1 MKKMFKR
8 FSAFFIA
15 LVMLAGVCCPTAL
28 AGQIMAGENGQTIY
42 LSWSYYAKDGSVYT
56 PVPELQKDA
65 TYRARLSYAG
75 NPTELQKSI
84 QNFDLC
90 CTFNSENASVDNAN
104 KVYKGIKVGYF
115 EKNLIGNEIRLSFG
129 SPSGIYDPN
138 DEEEK
143 IISAGSVVE
152 VEFTANETITAQE
165 LHNLFQVNPNYAG
178 MTMLDGD
185 NQKFTIVEAPV
196 FTASAKEGTTI
207 YPSDTEEAVAQKLTG
222 TFIDASGTST
232 VVDVTS
238 VTFKGALTEGENV
251 VTASYEYEGVTYTC
265 DVTINVTADTLTKIE
280 VTTQPKLNYD
290 SGEAL
295 DLSDMVV
302 TATYA
307 STQTKVLTEAEYTT
321 SPEEGTV
328 LKIADSGSTVTIT
341 ADGQMAETNALTVAP
356 KSVKIPVVAG
366 IYTYN
371 GEKQEF
377 GFEEGTDAD
386 SSYYTLS
393 PAAEGQNA
401 GTYTVTAS
409 LNDKT
414 ETSWANNTTGDITLT
429 WTIAQKEITP
439 TIAGISDQQYTGEPI
454 KPEITVKDGETPL
467 TEDDYTVSYGENIN
481 VGENNGSV
489 TVKAAEN
496 GNYTFQDVT
505 AHFNIVAQAG
515 SISIVAKEAEYTGS
529 AYAESNIEVSKN
541 NATANVTFTYYTDA
555 DATERTTAEN
565 SGAAS
570 EGAAPKNA
578 GTYYVKA
585 SMAASGNYGAATSN
599 AEPFTIIKKALTI
612 TADNQSITFGEA
624 VPTYTF
630 TAKGYVGEDDD
641 SVVTA
646 NFACDYT
653 QGGNAGTYTITVTAD
668 AANYE
673 ITCSSGTLTVAKKT
687 LTANELTA
695 SETNPTKKEY
705 DGTTELAGVTYQ
717 VTINKQTYTVDGKAA
732 FADKDVGTGKLVT
745 FTPDALDNTNYA
757 FADGLTMTFTAD
769 ITAKAL
775 TVTGLT
781 ATDRAYDGTTNVTL
795 TGGELANVISGDEV
809 FAEMPTSGTVSDP
822 DASETPK
829 TVLFN
834 EITLTGTDAGNY
846 TLTQPNVTVTISK
859 ATPELGTVSYTG
871 SIYPTTLKE
880 TVTLTS
886 EATVSGS
893 LKLDDTGAFNTVGTA
908 EYAYAFGYC
917 GSLESITI
925 PRNITS
931 IGNYAFKDC
940 SNLESAHFCGNA
952 PDIWPS
958 TFSGCKNTFC
968 IYYMPGTSGWT
979 DSSAY
984 DAAAGTWNGYPLKI
998 WDGKIVP
1005 EETKLSVPTG
1015 KYCIQ
1020 VIDESGA
1027 PINDATVWWNGSRA
1041 STEENG
1047 NVFVDLVTVG
1057 EPVIRVVKSGY
1068 IEWTNKYSNWKKS
1081 ETRFERVILYP
1092 ESHGSLK
1099 LKSAKL
1105 GKCDLLTQT
1114 KVLNLRND
1122 GALIGD
1128 LNSGHFDLTC
1138 AATDSSVVTGYALY
1152 QNTKKIAES
1161 ADGSFTKLDVR
1172 DFVEGGGCFVRV
1184 AGTNGQTMD
1193 THINLQFAK
1202 NSVNEDFKLE
1212 LKDNHI
1218 SFDVSDDVPYI
1229 GGTTIS
1235 VDLPLEVP
1243 VVVSATTD
1251 KMKFGINLKLNP
1263 DKSEEEQIDSYIK
1276 TIKKAVVAE
1285 GVNLSKAN
1293 AKALKNCAAQHNKAK
1308 FFKDFD
1314 ITVCGYA
1321 EADFGSN
1328 TASGYMLFIVDWQL
1342 VDYEYNTVIII
1353 PIAPPLAVPIT
1364 VQVGAELSLE
1374 AGATVS
1380 YKLDARTWNG
1390 NVVLNPSVGLTPFA
1404 GIGYGRVAGIG
1415 VYGNADLN
1423 AKINLWGK
1431 NSGCQAV
1438 DLTGEFGAKG
1448 YFGPLEWTKAF
1459 AHQTWHL
1466 YTANTVS
1473 SLSLLNVAPAWNA
1486 APEASD
1492 FEVSDLSYLAE
1503 ESAWAPASP
1512 QIYRTSRTAQLK
1524 ASYQMLLQNT
1534 YRNAQPVMISDGS
1547 ALYAAFVRA
1556 DANTGAR
1563 YVALSKFD
1571 GTNWSE
1577 PVRIDTSAILDNAPQ
1592 LCTDGQKLWLAYAR
1606 TTQEPDDSLVSYA
1619 QHQNIVVGT
1628 VNKDTL
1634 AFAEQKIYQSD
1645 EYMHL
1650 PTLSCVNGTPVLAWA
1665 ESAVTDMDSVIMP
1678 KNSTVYLAKY
1688 QNGAWTQVE
1697 QTAASASVID
1707 SICIGARNGAPTV
1720 AYTADGKLYCG
1731 GSILSESV
1739 TGRAVYGRLP
1749 GTAADSFLWNANGAL
1764 HNEAGDTVPTEDM
1777 GRDFVIVGSSIY
1789 YNQSNGASANLAALH
1804 YDAAND
1810 HWSAP
1815 ILLIG
1820 DERYLE
1826 NLNAAELNGKTYAL
1840 GLHTTVTISEDDVN
1854 DAKDLVWTQILPISD
1869 LKLSDVSF
1877 DADALVPGE
1886 MIPVT
1891 LTVTNSG
1898 DHTVSS
1904 LTLVADGAGTAQDC
1918 QLLPGESAEFTV
1930 NIICP
1935 SEKQTVTFE
1944 VQEPRQGDYTP
1955 EDNTSSCTV
1964 GSADAEIELALVQIG
1979 SRKLVQAAVVNR
1991 GLEAASGSVLF
2002 TDSDGQI
2009 LAERTFQNLRYGD
2022 AVIAEYE
2029 PDSFAD
2035 LYGKDVNATVVL
2047 QQDERNTLNNSDS
2060 VPVLF
2065 LASTQ
2070 ITAAYQS
2077 GNALKAEVCC
2087 AEPAKAVCAFY
2098 DQYGKMLDVQMQSLQ
2113 TEKVNTLS
2121 FDIKDARTKIAKIF
2135 VLDTGSA
2142 SPVCAA
2148 WNVTVE

>member
-1 MKKMFKR
+1 MKQIHNSLLKLLILASLLVLFIGVIPSAYAADIVASGYCGGEGDGTNLTWTLDSDGLLIISGTGKMKDYGYTGFPWYSRKNDIKELVLEHSVSSIEK
-8 FSAFFIA
+8 FAFYGCVNLNNIVIPDSVTSIGASAFNTCTGLTNISIPNSITYIGDSAFCRCSSLKKISIPSS
-15 LVMLAGVCCPTAL
+15 LANIDLNAF
-28 AGQIMAGENGQTIY
+28 
-42 LSWSYYAKDGSVYT
+42 SY
-56 PVPELQKDA
+56 
-65 TYRARLSYAG
+65 
-75 NPTELQKSI
+75 
-84 QNFDLC
+84 C
-90 CTFNSENASVDNAN
+90 AS
-104 KVYKGIKVGYF
+104 
-115 EKNLIGNEIRLSFG
+115 
-129 SPSGIYDPN
+129 
-138 DEEEK
+138 
-143 IISAGSVVE
+143 
-152 VEFTANETITAQE
+152 
-165 LHNLFQVNPNYAG
+165 
-178 MTMLDGD
+178 
-185 NQKFTIVEAPV
+185 
-196 FTASAKEGTTI
+196 
-207 YPSDTEEAVAQKLTG
+207 
-222 TFIDASGTST
+222 
-232 VVDVTS
+232 
-238 VTFKGALTEGENV
+238 
-251 VTASYEYEGVTYTC
+251 
-265 DVTINVTADTLTKIE
+265 LTKIIIPDS
-280 VTTQPKLNYD
+280 VTSIGYRAFGDCSSLTSVIIGKNVTDIGTQAFDKC
-290 SGEAL
+290 
-295 DLSDMVV
+295 
-302 TATYA
+302 A
-307 STQTKVLTEAEYTT
+307 SL
-321 SPEEGTV
+321 
-328 LKIADSGSTVTIT
+328 
-341 ADGQMAETNALTVAP
+341 
-356 KSVKIPVVAG
+356 KSVA
-366 IYTYN
+366 
-371 GEKQEF
+371 F
-377 GFEEGTDAD
+377 
-386 SSYYTLS
+386 L
-393 PAAEGQNA
+393 
-401 GTYTVTAS
+401 
-409 LNDKT
+409 
-414 ETSWANNTTGDITLT
+414 
-429 WTIAQKEITP
+429 
-439 TIAGISDQQYTGEPI
+439 
-454 KPEITVKDGETPL
+454 
-467 TEDDYTVSYGENIN
+467 
-481 VGENNGSV
+481 
-489 TVKAAEN
+489 
-496 GNYTFQDVT
+496 
-505 AHFNIVAQAG
+505 
-515 SISIVAKEAEYTGS
+515 
-529 AYAESNIEVSKN
+529 
-541 NATANVTFTYYTDA
+541 
-555 DATERTTAEN
+555 
-565 SGAAS
+565 
-570 EGAAPKNA
+570 
-578 GTYYVKA
+578 
-585 SMAASGNYGAATSN
+585 
-599 AEPFTIIKKALTI
+599 
-612 TADNQSITFGEA
+612 
-624 VPTYTF
+624 
-630 TAKGYVGEDDD
+630 
-641 SVVTA
+641 
-646 NFACDYT
+646 
-653 QGGNAGTYTITVTAD
+653 GNAPTMNAPFG
-668 AANYE
+668 
-673 ITCSSGTLTVAKKT
+673 SKT
-687 LTANELTA
+687 
-695 SETNPTKKEY
+695 
-705 DGTTELAGVTYQ
+705 
-717 VTINKQTYTVDGKAA
+717 
-732 FADKDVGTGKLVT
+732 
-745 FTPDALDNTNYA
+745 YA
-757 FADGLTMTFTAD
+757 FALYYIPGMAGWIESSKYNPKWGTWDGY
-769 ITAKAL
+769 
-775 TVTGLT
+775 
-781 ATDRAYDGTTNVTL
+781 R
-795 TGGELANVISGDEV
+795 
-809 FAEMPTSGTVSDP
+809 
-822 DASETPK
+822 
-829 TVLFN
+829 
-834 EITLTGTDAGNY
+834 
-846 TLTQPNVTVTISK
+846 
-859 ATPELGTVSYTG
+859 
-871 SIYPTTLKE
+871 LK
-880 TVTLTS
+880 
-886 EATVSGS
+886 
-893 LKLDDTGAFNTVGTA
+893 
-908 EYAYAFGYC
+908 
-917 GSLESITI
+917 
-925 PRNITS
+925 
-931 IGNYAFKDC
+931 
-940 SNLESAHFCGNA
+940 
-952 PDIWPS
+952 
-958 TFSGCKNTFC
+958 
-968 IYYMPGTSGWT
+968 
-979 DSSAY
+979 
-984 DAAAGTWNGYPLKI
+984 TWNGVTI
-998 WDGKIVP
+998 P
-1005 EETKLSVPTG
+1005 EEIKISVPTG
-1015 KYCIQ
+1015 KYCIRA
-1020 VIDESGA
+1020 IDESG
-1027 PINDATVWWNGSRA
+1027 NHVSDATVWWNGSRA
-1041 STEENG
+1041 VTDENG
-1047 NVFVDLVTVG
+1047 DAFVDLTTVG

-1068 IEWTNKYSNWKKS
+1068 IEWTNKNSNWKKS
-1081 ETRFERVILYP
+1081 DTRFEQVILYP
-1092 ESHGSLK
+1092 EGYGKLK
-1099 LKSAKL
+1099 LKYAKISDKFDTNL
-1105 GKCDLLTQT
+1105 VIQT

-1128 LNSGHFDLTC
+1128 LNSGYFDLSC
-1138 AATDSSVVTGYALY
+1138 EATDTSDVTGYALY

-1404 GIGYGRVAGIG
+1404 GIGYGEVTGIG

-1423 AKINLWGK
+1423 AKINLWGER
-1431 NSGCQAV
+1431 SGCQAV
-1438 DLTGEFGAKG
+1438 DLTGEFGAKV
-1448 YFGPLEWTKAF
+1448 YLGPLERSKAF

-1473 SLSLLNVAPAWNA
+1473 SLSLLDVAPAWDA

-1512 QIYRTSRTAQLK
+1512 QIYRTSHTAQLK

-1534 YRNAQPVMISDGS
+1534 YRNAQPVMVSDGS

-1563 YVALSKFD
+1563 YVALTKFD

-1577 PVRIDTSAILDNAPQ
+1577 PVRIDTNAILDNAPQ
-1592 LCTDGQKLWLAYAR
+1592 LCTDGQTLWLAYAR

-1665 ESAVTDMDSVIMP
+1665 ESAVTDASSVIAP
-1678 KNSTVYLAKY
+1678 KNSTVCLAKY
-1688 QNGAWTQVE
+1688 QNDAWTQAE
-1697 QTAASASVID
+1697 QTAANAAVID
-1707 SICIGARNGAPTV
+1707 SICIGTRNGAPAI

-1731 GSILSESV
+1731 GSILAESV
-1739 TGRAVYGRLP
+1739 TGRAAYGRLP
-1749 GTAADSFLWNANGAL
+1749 STAVDSFLWNADGAL
-1764 HNEAGDTVPTEDM
+1764 HNEAGDAVPVEGM

-1789 YNQSNGASANLAALH
+1789 YNQSTGASANLAAVH

-1840 GLHTTVTISEDDVN
+1840 GMHTTVTISEDDVN
-1854 DAKDLVWTQILPISD
+1854 DAKDLVWTQILPVSD

-1877 DADALVPGE
+1877 DTDALVPGE
-1886 MIPVT
+1886 TLPVT
-1891 LTVTNSG
+1891 LTVTNAG

-1904 LTLVADGAGTAQDC
+1904 LMLAADGAGTAQDC

-1930 NIICP
+1930 NIIYP
-1935 SEKQTVTFE
+1935 SEKQTVAFE
-1944 VQEPRQGDYTP
+1944 VQETGQDDYTP
-1955 EDNTSSCTV
+1955 EDNTFRCTI
-1964 GSADAEIELALVQIG
+1964 GSADAEIELALIQIG

-1991 GLEAASGSVLF
+1991 GLEAISGSVLF
-2002 TDSDGQI
+2002 TDSDGRT

-2047 QQDERNTLNNSDS
+2047 QQDEQNTLNNSDS

-2077 GNALKAEVCC
+2077 GNALKAEVSC